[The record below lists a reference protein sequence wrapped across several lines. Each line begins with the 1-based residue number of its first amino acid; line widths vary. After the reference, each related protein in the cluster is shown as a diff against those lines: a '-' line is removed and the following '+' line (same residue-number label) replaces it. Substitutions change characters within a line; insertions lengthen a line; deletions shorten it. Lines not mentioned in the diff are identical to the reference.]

1 MLSITKH
8 SRHLLFLAVAAALM
22 MGAGHSSTARAA
34 TWSSEGHADGAQCK
48 ADDANDSGIVVG
60 FCRPANAS
68 GPPAAWVA
76 LTAGTETPLAP
87 LSSGQGC
94 LAEGVTDG
102 GVIIGKCL
110 NAQNVSLGVF
120 WLTSSPNS
128 VAPLNP
134 LTGLLGIGA
143 DVSTM
148 PTSTDQN
155 GFVTG
160 ESINASGG
168 ITTVVWPSGS
178 STATEVSPYADNCIS
193 DDVNNTN
200 VNGFPTVALN
210 CPNSSGTTTAE
221 IAQATGLLNAYVM
234 TPLPTPS
241 GSSNCSVQAVNDSA
255 QAAGTCFFP
264 GSNPQAAFWSSP
276 TSAPLLLSPS
286 NLPAHTRTGGTLLN
300 NSGNVVVAYISS
312 NGQRESAFWNTSAHT
327 LTLISPL
334 SGGVQ
339 TVAQDLADN
348 NTVALNSADSAQ
360 NVEAAVWTT
369 SAGTVALG
377 FYGGGA
383 ASATA
388 HIAQG
393 GHWIVG
399 GGQDS
404 SQNYNAL
411 YVAY

>member
-1 MLSITKH
+1 
-8 SRHLLFLAVAAALM
+8 
-22 MGAGHSSTARAA
+22 
-34 TWSSEGHADGAQCK
+34 
-48 ADDANDSGIVVG
+48 
-60 FCRPANAS
+60 
-68 GPPAAWVA
+68 
-76 LTAGTETPLAP
+76 
-87 LSSGQGC
+87 
-94 LAEGVTDG
+94 
-102 GVIIGKCL
+102 
-110 NAQNVSLGVF
+110 
-120 WLTSSPNS
+120 
-128 VAPLNP
+128 
-134 LTGLLGIGA
+134 
-143 DVSTM
+143 M

-178 STATEVSPYADNCIS
+178 STATEVSPYADNCVS

-210 CPNSSGTTTAE
+210 CPNGSGTTTAE

-286 NLPAHTRTGGTLLN
+286 NLPAHTRTGGALLN
-300 NSGNVVVAYISS
+300 NSGNVVVSYASS
-312 NGQRESAFWNTSAHT
+312 NGQQESAFWNTSAHT

-339 TVAQDLADN
+339 TAAQGLADN
-348 NTVALNSADSAQ
+348 NVVALNSEDSAE

-388 HIAQG
+388 GISQTGNWIAG
-393 GHWIVG
+393 I
-399 GGQDS
+399 GQDS

-411 YVAY
+411 YVSH